1 MQHTWRTMNNYSGV
15 SPFPPSHG
23 FWAANSGCQ
32 AWVPVFLPAE
42 PFHHPFSFIYREEN
56 RNGGLWKINLPLLI
70 QLTMGNAGIQ
80 PLKGTNQNL
89 LSYFFILS
97 TWPGASGSG
106 SNT

>member
-1 MQHTWRTMNNYSGV
+1 MGSGLQIQV
-15 SPFPPSHG
+15 VRLGSQCFYLLSPLTSPS
-23 FWAANSGCQ
+23 
-32 AWVPVFLPAE
+32 P
-42 PFHHPFSFIYREEN
+42 SFTEN

-80 PLKGTNQNL
+80 PLKGTDQNL